1 MPSVYIVDKRYYNA
15 FTDAFG
21 TGDIFLPSVC
31 CPELAEPVSC
41 HPDMALFAAGG
52 TVICAPS
59 AYQAYRRIL
68 SPFGVKLVQGKTNL
82 SRYYP
87 NDIAYNVLNAAD
99 CAFARWDRTEEQIR
113 SLLDRRGIRRVPVRQ
128 GYSRCAALAV
138 GDGVITADP
147 GIGAAAQQSGLAVL
161 LIRPGHVL
169 LPGYD
174 CGFIGGASGIVGS
187 AVVFF
192 GGLDTHPDAETMRA
206 FITARGFSIRDLPG
220 RPLIDIGTVFAIEVP
235 QKTLL
240 CCDSGDDDQAA
251 DRQ

>member
-1 MPSVYIVDKRYYNA
+1 MPSIYIVDRRYYHA

-31 CPELAEPVSC
+31 CPDLAEPVSC
-41 HPDMALFAAGG
+41 HPDMTLFDAGG

-59 AYQAYRRIL
+59 TYQAYRRIL
-68 SPFGVKLVQGKTNL
+68 SPFGINLVQGKTPL
-82 SRYYP
+82 SRDYP
-87 NDIAYNVLNAAD
+87 NDIAYNVLNTAN

-113 SLLDRRGIRRVPVRQ
+113 SLLDQLGILRVPVRQ

-138 GDGVITADP
+138 GNGIITADP
-147 GIGAAAQQSGLAVL
+147 GIGAAAQKAGLAVL

-174 CGFIGGASGIVGS
+174 CGFIGGASGIVGD

-192 GGLDTHPDAETMRA
+192 GGLDTHPDGVDIRA
-206 FITARGFSIRDLPG
+206 FITAQGFSVRDLSG
-220 RPLIDIGTVFAIEVP
+220 QPLIDVGTVFAIEVP
-235 QKTLL
+235 QKTPAEHTVML
-240 CCDSGDDDQAA
+240 
-251 DRQ
+251 